1 MIESIISFS
10 FLYLISNSLS
20 ICSQISLNSVHVV
33 FSIKFQGNLRKMYMN
48 NETLQKPK
56 TKLNYLFSL
65 IRDNFDFLNLFLRI

>member
-1 MIESIISFS
+1 MIESIFSFS

-20 ICSQISLNSVHVV
+20 ICSQISLNSVYVV

-56 TKLNYLFSL
+56 TKLDYLISF
-65 IRDNFDFLNLFLRI
+65 IRDNFDFLNLFLYI